1 MGRILCIDYG
11 LKRCGIA
18 VTDPL
23 QILARG
29 LDTIKTSEI
38 LSFLENYFQDEQ
50 VDAVVIGRPAHNDGK
65 ETSLTPVIEK
75 FIIEFEKKFK
85 GIQVSR
91 EDERFTSVEAK
102 EIILK
107 SGVNRKKRQDKGLID
122 RVSAVVILEHYMRRI
137 GKW

>member
-85 GIQVSR
+85 GIKVCR

>member
-85 GIQVSR
+85 GIQVCR